1 MPRMITKDFQKVF
14 KAFSEGKEAIG
25 GKVTMSGFS
34 SALSSAPRCRTDGH
48 NFWSYNMLI
57 AKRFSDN
64 FGGEMIVVIAREY
77 GPSITTRRHIDALMS
92 VCPKAQIVR
101 EGSILTWDFKF

>member
-1 MPRMITKDFQKVF
+1 MPNIITKDFKKVF
-14 KAFSEGKEAIG
+14 QGFIDGKEVTG
-25 GKVTMSGFS
+25 GKVTMGGSGV
-34 SALSSAPRCRTDGH
+34 RCRTDGR

-77 GPSITTRRHIDALMS
+77 GPSNTTRRHIDALMI
-92 VCPKAQIVR
+92 VCPRAQIVR
-101 EGSILTWDFKF
+101 EGSILTWDFKFNSGY